1 MNLAFIVETKVMIL
15 KKSEIISISQY
26 VLSATY
32 MPATVIATSHKEKGS
47 QYSCQHPKC
56 NHWKK
61 KCIEIVQHYT
71 LWELYFTTIVTK

>member
-56 NHWKK
+56 NH
-61 KCIEIVQHYT
+61 
-71 LWELYFTTIVTK
+71 